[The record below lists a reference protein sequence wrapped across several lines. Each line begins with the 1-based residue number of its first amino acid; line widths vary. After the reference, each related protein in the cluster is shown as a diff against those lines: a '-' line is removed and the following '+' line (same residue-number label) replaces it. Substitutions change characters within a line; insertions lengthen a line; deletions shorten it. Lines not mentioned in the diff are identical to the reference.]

1 MKTHYDYLIIGA
13 GPAGLQLGYFMEKN
27 NRDYLI
33 VDRED
38 GAGAFFRNFPRHRLL
53 ISINKVYTGTNDR
66 DANFRWD
73 WNSLICDTEELLFKN
88 YTKKYFP
95 DANIMPQYL
104 QDFADHYQLNIKYN
118 TTITAVNKN
127 EEGHFVLTDSKG
139 NELTSKRLI
148 AATGVFK
155 PYIPDI
161 PGVEL
166 CDNYV
171 DHDIDPEKYA
181 NKRVLV
187 VGKGNSAF
195 ETADNL
201 VETAAAIHICSPES
215 VKFAWQTHFVGHLR
229 AINNNFLD
237 TYQLKSQN
245 TVIDATINKIEKDGE
260 KLAVNLS
267 YTHANGQTAVVKYD
281 HVIFCTGFRFDNS
294 IYQGDCKPA
303 LMHMDKFPA
312 QTSEWESA
320 NVKDLYFAGT
330 LMQACDYK
338 KTMSGFI
345 HGFRHNV
352 EVLSNILELKYHE
365 TPLPSEE
372 LVATPH
378 AVTNHVIDRVNRAA
392 AMFLQPAFLCDAI
405 VVDDEAETIQYY
417 PDLRR
422 EYVPDSALSEQAH
435 YYTISLEYGHFMG
448 NPFSIERN
456 PDPEKAV
463 DAAYLHPVIRRFR
476 FGELVGEHHIHDDLE
491 SQWFKDEYVQPALA
505 WFKEQLV
512 SETDA
517 EMMMG

>member
-13 GPAGLQLGYFMEKN
+13 GPAGVQLGYFLEKN

-33 VDRED
+33 VDRAD

-53 ISINKVYTGTNDR
+53 ISINKVYTGTDNWE
-66 DANFRWD
+66 ANYRWD
-73 WNSLICDTEELLFKN
+73 WNSLICDNEELLFKN

-95 DANIMPQYL
+95 DASILPKYM

-118 TTITAVNKN
+118 TTVTAVKKN
-127 EEGHFVLTDSKG
+127 EEDHFVLIDSDG

-148 AATGVFK
+148 VATGIFK
-155 PYIPDI
+155 PYIPNI

-166 CDNYV
+166 CENYV

-201 VETAAAIHICSPES
+201 VETTTAIHVCSPDP
-215 VKFAWQTHFVGHLR
+215 VKFAWQTHYVGHLR

-245 TVIDATINKIEKDGE
+245 TVIDATINKIEKDGDQ
-260 KLAVNLS
+260 LAVHLS
-267 YTHANGQTAVVKYD
+267 YTHASGQTAVVKYD
-281 HVIFCTGFRFDNS
+281 NVIFCTGFRFDNS
-294 IYQGDCKPA
+294 IYEGDCKPA

-312 QTSEWESA
+312 QTSEWESE
-320 NVKDLYFAGT
+320 NVQDMYFAGT

-345 HGFRHNV
+345 HGFRQNV
-352 EVLSNILELKYHE
+352 QVLANILELKYHDKS
-365 TPLPSEE
+365 LPSDALE
-372 LVATPH
+372 ATPE
-378 AVTNHVIDRVNRAA
+378 AVTNHVIDRVNHGAS
-392 AMFLQPAFLCDAI
+392 MFLQPAFLCDAM
-405 VVDDEAETIQYY
+405 VVDEETKTVQYY
-417 PDLRR
+417 DNLRL
-422 EYVPDSALSEQAH
+422 EYVPDSELSKQAH

-448 NPFSIERN
+448 NPFAIERD
-456 PDPEKAV
+456 PDPEQAV
-463 DAAYLHPVIRRFR
+463 HAAYLHPVIRRFSY
-476 FGELVGEHHIHDDLE
+476 GELVAEHHVHDDLE
-491 SQWFKDEYVQPALA
+491 SQWYKEEYVQPALA
-505 WFKEQLV
+505 WFKEQLAP
-512 SETDA
+512 EAEA
-517 EMMMG
+517 EMVMG